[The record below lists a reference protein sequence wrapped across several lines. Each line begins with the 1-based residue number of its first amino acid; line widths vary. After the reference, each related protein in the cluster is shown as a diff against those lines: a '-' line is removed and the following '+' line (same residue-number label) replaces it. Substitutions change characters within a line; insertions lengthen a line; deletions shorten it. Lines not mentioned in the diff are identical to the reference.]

1 MLLLD
6 FDDSILFE
14 GDNDFVCLNGEIKLF
29 VDLLIYVTK
38 SSKLT
43 FKFSFLAGS
52 LFFFNYY
59 AIWYAKLLE
68 ENL

>member
-6 FDDSILFE
+6 FDDSILFD
-14 GDNDFVCLNGEIKLF
+14 GDNDFVYLNGVIKFFELRF
-29 VDLLIYVTK
+29 IYVTK

-43 FKFSFLAGS
+43 FKFSFLTGS

-59 AIWYAKLLE
+59 AIY
-68 ENL
+68 